1 MFSQVAETIGDSEE
15 LGMKKL
21 FKEMTEEEKIA
32 FANEVGRMYLNGDA
46 CLQAAAKN
54 ANEDL
59 KGWPRITV
67 YETGNVV
74 ETPICD
80 ALDLLFEASKQSII
94 QNLDFMTVIG
104 NGERILKLAVH
115 QALHD
120 AFCLGMTAVEEME
133 MDFRGSEDFLS
144 GGKNVSH
151 IE

>member
-1 MFSQVAETIGDSEE
+1 MAVETIGDSEE

-32 FANEVGRMYLNGDA
+32 FANEVGRMYMNGAA

-59 KGWPRITV
+59 QGWPRITL
-67 YETGNVV
+67 YDSGNFV

-80 ALDLLFEASKQSII
+80 ALDLLFEASKQDIMH
-94 QNLDFMTVIG
+94 NMDFMTVVG
-104 NGERILKLAVH
+104 NGEKLLKLVVH

-144 GGKNVSH
+144 RGNNDNH

>member
-1 MFSQVAETIGDSEE
+1 
-15 LGMKKL
+15 MKKL

-32 FANEVGRMYLNGDA
+32 FANEVGRMYMNGSA

-54 ANEDL
+54 ASEDI
-59 KGWPRITV
+59 KGWPKITV
-67 YETGNVV
+67 YESGNVV

-80 ALDLLFEASKQSII
+80 ALDLLFEASKQDIM
-94 QNLDFMTVIG
+94 QNLDFMTVVG
-104 NGERILKLAVH
+104 NGEKLLQLVVH

-144 GGKNVSH
+144 GGKNDNH
-151 IE
+151 TE